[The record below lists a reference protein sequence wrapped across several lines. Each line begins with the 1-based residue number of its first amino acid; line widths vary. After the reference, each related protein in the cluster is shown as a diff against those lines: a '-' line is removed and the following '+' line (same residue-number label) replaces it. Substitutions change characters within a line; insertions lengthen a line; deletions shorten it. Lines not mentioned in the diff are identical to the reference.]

1 MDIRSE
7 PAIRLLS
14 DFLDARGSEGRER
27 RGTEHFIHGEH
38 LLNCDPTFLSLAHS
52 LFSLEF
58 VCFMRSPY
66 RDLALYDAVVQVS
79 FPNIPSVTG

>member
-38 LLNCDPTFLSLAHS
+38 LLNYDPTFYLL
-52 LFSLEF
+52 LI
-58 VCFMRSPY
+58 
-66 RDLALYDAVVQVS
+66 VS
-79 FPNIPSVTG
+79 FL